1 MKGISLKN
9 RRSGRLRVHILPIL
23 VWIGAVVGVVVLF
36 QHRAERFEVLGLAQG
51 QVHQVAATCDG
62 RLKDVPVQLFE
73 KVGRGQTLAV
83 IDTVLDNENLQ
94 AQLDTASAEIQHLKA
109 ELVSTEDQLSAE
121 AVNRQTDWVG
131 AQRRFFVDVENAR
144 VAVLELKAQLEAD
157 RMALQELELDNKTF
171 LIQRLSDQ
179 NDTTFFELQQIRAR
193 YSTLANQIEEN
204 EHLLEQAGQD
214 LRKAQQR
221 RDEFAQRRPQDP
233 SVDSALE
240 IIREAVK
247 VQEKRIGEFL
257 ARRVPLVLESPFDGV
272 VSQIIRGP
280 GEAVLAGDPILAVA
294 EARPSEII
302 AYAGADQLG
311 RVQERLAVELIKTT
325 EPAQV
330 AASQV
335 VYLGANI
342 ELMPQKLWQNPNIPE
357 WGRPVLIKI
366 PPGLELVPGEV
377 VGIRGL

>member
-9 RRSGRLRVHILPIL
+9 RRAGRLRVHILPIL
-23 VWIGAVVGVVVLF
+23 VWIGAVVVVVVLF

-83 IDTVLDNENLQ
+83 IDTVLDDENLQ

-109 ELVSTEDQLSAE
+109 GLVSTEDQLLTE

-131 AQRRFFVDVENAR
+131 AQRRFSVDVENAR
-144 VAVLELKAQLEAD
+144 VAVLELKALLEAD
-157 RMALQELELDNKTF
+157 RMTLQELELDNKTF

-179 NDTTFFELQQIRAR
+179 NDTMFFELQQIRAR
-193 YSTLANQIEEN
+193 YNTLASQIEEN
-204 EHLLEQAGQD
+204 ERLLEQAGQD
-214 LRKAQQR
+214 LREAQQR

-247 VQEKRIGEFL
+247 VQEKRIEELL

-294 EARPSEII
+294 
-302 AYAGADQLG
+302 
-311 RVQERLAVELIKTT
+311 
-325 EPAQV
+325 
-330 AASQV
+330 
-335 VYLGANI
+335 
-342 ELMPQKLWQNPNIPE
+342 
-357 WGRPVLIKI
+357 
-366 PPGLELVPGEV
+366 
-377 VGIRGL
+377 

>member
-1 MKGISLKN
+1 
-9 RRSGRLRVHILPIL
+9 
-23 VWIGAVVGVVVLF
+23 
-36 QHRAERFEVLGLAQG
+36 ERFEVLGLAQG
-51 QVHQVAATCDG
+51 QVHQFAATCDG

-83 IDTVLDNENLQ
+83 IDTVLDDENLQ

-109 ELVSTEDQLSAE
+109 GLVSTEDQLLTE

-131 AQRRFFVDVENAR
+131 AQRRFSVDVENAR
-144 VAVLELKAQLEAD
+144 VAVLELKALLEAD
-157 RMALQELELDNKTF
+157 RMTLQELELDNKTF

-179 NDTTFFELQQIRAR
+179 NDTMFFELQQIRAR
-193 YSTLANQIEEN
+193 YNTLASQIEEN
-204 EHLLEQAGQD
+204 ERLLEQAGQD
-214 LRKAQQR
+214 LREAQQR

-247 VQEKRIGEFL
+247 VQEKRIEELL